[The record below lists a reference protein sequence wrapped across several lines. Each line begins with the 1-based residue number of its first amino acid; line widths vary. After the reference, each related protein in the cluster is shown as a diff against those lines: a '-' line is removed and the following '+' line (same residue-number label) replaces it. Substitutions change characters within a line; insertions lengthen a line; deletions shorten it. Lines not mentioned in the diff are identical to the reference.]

1 MEDLPQELMV
11 ESFSINLEFLE
22 NKTRE
27 VTVRVYLIS
36 ISEIV
41 IGIHQ
46 IGAVA
51 LLLSVIIF

>member
-1 MEDLPQELMV
+1 MEDLSQELMV

>member
-1 MEDLPQELMV
+1 MEDLSQELMV

-51 LLLSVIIF
+51 RLLSVIIF